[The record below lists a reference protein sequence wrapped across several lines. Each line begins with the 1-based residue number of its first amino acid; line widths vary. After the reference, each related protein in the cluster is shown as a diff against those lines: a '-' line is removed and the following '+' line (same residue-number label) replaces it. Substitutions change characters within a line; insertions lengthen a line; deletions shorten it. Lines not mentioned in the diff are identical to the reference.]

1 MAYADPCWESYLSMS
16 ESTSTSGTKTYLR
29 LLGYVARYWFPF
41 LIAVFGLLLHSLAEI
56 AFIDLLRYITDTVA
70 VLTGSAADST
80 VASTSGVIGGIAQG
94 LFGDELVNESWL
106 VIPLFLIMISAVRG
120 VGYLIGT
127 YFIAYVANYLVHAL
141 RTDLFNR
148 YLLLPFKFFDQSMS
162 GNLVSVVT
170 FNVQQVTEAGT
181 KAIKTVIQQGSL
193 VILLM
198 GYLLYVNW
206 ILTLFFIAVLPIIGL
221 IVTKVS
227 KRFRL
232 ISKNILS
239 AMGDVTHVTQEAVQG
254 YQEVRMFGAVKTERN
269 RMSNASHDNR
279 RQNMKM
285 AFTGALSNPLIIL
298 IVSFAFA
305 GVTGFMLNP
314 IILNTMTTG
323 SFIAFI
329 VASGVLIKPI
339 RQLTEVNSDI
349 QRGIAAAESIFD
361 ILDSDAEMDQ
371 GTFETETVTGGFE
384 FSNVS
389 FTYKGTKKEV
399 LKEIDLKVSP
409 GETIALVG
417 SSGSGKTSL
426 VSLIPRFYNHKEG
439 QILLDGVD
447 VNEFALTNLRKH
459 IGIVSQNVT
468 LFNDTIFNNI
478 AYGELKDRSVD
489 QVRAAAKIANADE
502 FIEDLPDGFDTHI
515 GDDGVMLSG
524 GQRQRIAIARAVLKN
539 APILIL
545 DEATSALDTDSERH
559 IQAALDQLMKG
570 RTTFVIAHRLST
582 VEKADRILVLEKGL
596 IIEQGT
602 HEQLLGNKGR
612 YAKLYRNQF
621 DESGG

>member
-1 MAYADPCWESYLSMS
+1 MS
-16 ESTSTSGTKTYLR
+16 DTASPSGTKTYLR
-29 LLGYVARYWFPF
+29 LLWYVARYWFPF

-56 AFIDLLRYITDTVA
+56 AFIDLFRYMTDIVG
-70 VLTGSAADST
+70 VLTGSVADTAT
-80 VASTSGVIGGIAQG
+80 VASSGFTGGMANR
-94 LFGDELVNESWL
+94 LLGDEWVNEPWL
-106 VIPLFLIMISAVRG
+106 VIPLFLVLISAARG

-127 YFIAYVANYLVHAL
+127 YFLAYVANYLVHAL
-141 RTDLFNR
+141 RTDLFER
-148 YLLLPFKFFDQSMS
+148 YLLLPFKFFDQAMS
-162 GNLVSVVT
+162 GHLVSVVT

-193 VILLM
+193 VIGLM
-198 GYLLYVNW
+198 GYLIYTNW
-206 ILTLFFIAVLPIIGL
+206 ILTLFFIAVLPLIGT

-232 ISKNILS
+232 ISKNIQS
-239 AMGDVTHVTQEAVQG
+239 AMGDVTHVTQEAVHG
-254 YQEVRMFGAVKTERN
+254 YQEVRMFGAKKSERL
-269 RMSNASHDNR
+269 RMKRASHGNR

-285 AFTGALSNPLIIL
+285 AFTSALSNPLIIF

-314 IILNTMTTG
+314 FILDTMSTG
-323 SFIAFI
+323 SFVAFI
-329 VASGVLIKPI
+329 MASGVLIKPI

-349 QRGIAAAESIFD
+349 QKGIAASESIFA
-361 ILDSDAEMDQ
+361 IIDSPAEVDK
-371 GTFETETVTGGFE
+371 GRYKTESVTGRLD
-384 FSNVS
+384 FSNINFS
-389 FTYKGTKKEV
+389 YEGAKKEV
-399 LKEIDLKVSP
+399 LKDINFSVSP

-426 VSLIPRFYNHKEG
+426 VSLIPRFYNHEEG
-439 QILLDGVD
+439 KILLDGTD
-447 VNEFALTNLRKH
+447 VNDFSLVNLRSH
-459 IGIVSQNVT
+459 IAIVSQNVT

-478 AYGELKDRSVD
+478 AYGELQGRSEEK
-489 QVRAAAKIANADE
+489 VRAAAQVAHATE
-502 FIEDLPDGFDTHI
+502 FIDEMPDGFDTHV

-559 IQAALDQLMKG
+559 IQAALEELMKG
-570 RTTFVIAHRLST
+570 RTSFVIAHRLST
-582 VEKADRILVLEKGL
+582 VEKADRILVLEKGQ

-602 HEQLLGNKGR
+602 HEELIKVKGR
-612 YAKLYRNQF
+612 YANLYRKQF
-621 DESGG
+621 DEPQVD

>member
-1 MAYADPCWESYLSMS
+1 MS
-16 ESTSTSGTKTYLR
+16 DTASPSGTKTYLR
-29 LLGYVARYWFPF
+29 LLWYVARYWFPF

-56 AFIDLLRYITDTVA
+56 AFIDLFRYMTDIVG
-70 VLTGSAADST
+70 VLTGSVADTAT
-80 VASTSGVIGGIAQG
+80 VASSGFTGGMANR
-94 LFGDELVNESWL
+94 LLGDEWVNEPWL
-106 VIPLFLIMISAVRG
+106 VIPLFLVLISAARG

-127 YFIAYVANYLVHAL
+127 YFLAYVANYLVHAL
-141 RTDLFNR
+141 RTDLFER
-148 YLLLPFKFFDQSMS
+148 YLLLPFKFFDQAMS
-162 GNLVSVVT
+162 GHLVSVVT

-193 VILLM
+193 VIGLM
-198 GYLLYVNW
+198 GYLIYTNW
-206 ILTLFFIAVLPIIGL
+206 ILTLFFIAVLPLIGM

-232 ISKNILS
+232 ISKNIQS
-239 AMGDVTHVTQEAVQG
+239 AMGDVTHVTQEAVHG
-254 YQEVRMFGAVKTERN
+254 YQEVRMFGAKKSERQ
-269 RMSNASHDNR
+269 RMKKASHGNR

-285 AFTGALSNPLIIL
+285 AFTSALSNPLIIF

-314 IILNTMTTG
+314 FILDTMSTG
-323 SFIAFI
+323 SFVAFI
-329 VASGVLIKPI
+329 MASGVLIKPI

-349 QRGIAAAESIFD
+349 QKGIAASESIFA
-361 ILDSDAEMDQ
+361 IIDSPAEVDK
-371 GTFETETVTGGFE
+371 GRYKTESVTGRLD
-384 FSNVS
+384 FSNINFS
-389 FTYKGTKKEV
+389 YEGAKKEV
-399 LKEIDLKVSP
+399 LKDINFSVSP

-426 VSLIPRFYNHKEG
+426 VSLIPRFYNHEEG
-439 QILLDGVD
+439 KILLDGTD
-447 VNEFALTNLRKH
+447 VNDFSLVNLRSH
-459 IGIVSQNVT
+459 IAIVSQNVT

-478 AYGELKDRSVD
+478 AYGELQGRSEEK
-489 QVRAAAKIANADE
+489 VRAAARVAHATE
-502 FIEDLPDGFDTHI
+502 FIDEMPDGFDTQV

-559 IQAALDQLMKG
+559 IQAALEELMKG
-570 RTTFVIAHRLST
+570 RTSFVIAHRLST
-582 VEKADRILVLEKGL
+582 VEKADRILVLEKGQ

-602 HEQLLGNKGR
+602 HEELIKVKGR
-612 YAKLYRNQF
+612 YANLYRKQF
-621 DESGG
+621 DEPQVD

>member
-1 MAYADPCWESYLSMS
+1 MS

-70 VLTGSAADST
+70 VLTGSAADSAA
-80 VASTSGVIGGIAQG
+80 ASKSGVIGGIAQG

-349 QRGIAAAESIFD
+349 QRGIAAAESIFE
-361 ILDSDAEMDQ
+361 ILDSDAETDQ
-371 GTFETETVTGGFE
+371 GTFEAETVTGGFE

-399 LKEIDLKVSP
+399 LKEINLKVSP

-502 FIEDLPDGFDTHI
+502 FIEDLPDGYDTHI